1 MPTPIQNISYLSWEH
16 PADRAALNAL
26 RAIPGFDEIVRKIAS
41 WFGERGAR
49 HLFTA
54 NAVRVGPNQYPELD
68 ALLTEVL
75 ETMDWEKR
83 PQLYVRQMPEVN
95 AYAIGFGDPFIVVN
109 SEMVKLLT
117 RDELRFILAHELG
130 HIMSGHTTYRTIA
143 LILILVGTNGLPFLA
158 GLAILPFQLALL
170 EWYRKSE
177 LSSDRAGLLGIQD
190 MRVAQTAFLKM
201 AGGGE
206 MGSRIDLDTFM
217 AQAREYEIDDGAWDK
232 ILKVVNTAFRDHP
245 FATVRAAE
253 LQRFVES
260 GQYQRILDGEY
271 VRRGTEKD
279 HPLADDFKEAGDYYS
294 GVARDAV
301 GSVADAIARAR
312 DAFSD
317 AFRGTTGGA
326 GAGSGADAGSG
337 AGAGGADAG
346 SGSGTGGGKPEA

>member
-1 MPTPIQNISYLSWEH
+1 MPSRLDQISYLSWEH
-16 PADRAALNAL
+16 PADRAALNTL
-26 RAIPGFDEIVRKIAS
+26 RAIPGFDEIVRKVAS

-109 SEMVKLLT
+109 SEMVKLLS

-158 GLAILPFQLALL
+158 GLAVLPFQLALL

-190 MRVAQTAFLKM
+190 VRVAQTAFLKM

-206 MGSRIDLDTFM
+206 MGSQISLETFM
-217 AQAREYEIDDGAWDK
+217 EQAREYEIDSGAWDK
-232 ILKVVNTAFRDHP
+232 VLKVVNTAFRDHP

-260 GQYQRILDGEY
+260 GQYERIISGDY

-279 HPLADDFKEAGDYYS
+279 RPLSDDFKEAGDYYS

-301 GSVADAIARAR
+301 GSVADAISRAR

-317 AFRGTTGGA
+317 AFRGTTG
-326 GAGSGADAGSG
+326 ADAST
-337 AGAGGADAG
+337 GGDAPP
-346 SGSGTGGGKPEA
+346 SGTDGEGKPGA